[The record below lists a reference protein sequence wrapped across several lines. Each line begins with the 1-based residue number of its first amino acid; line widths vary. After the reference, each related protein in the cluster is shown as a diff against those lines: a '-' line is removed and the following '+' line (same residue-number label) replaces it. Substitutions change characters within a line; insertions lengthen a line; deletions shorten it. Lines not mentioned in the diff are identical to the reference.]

1 MTEPDSPAALARPSR
16 RTALGLGAATLMGAL
31 GACTS
36 GSSPRPPASSSAGPG
51 GTGTTA
57 SSDGGPTTADWT
69 AFAAGVDGAV
79 LRPNTAGFAAA
90 HALYDPRWDAVVPAA
105 VVRAAGPD
113 DVAQSL
119 RFAARFGLTVV
130 PRGGGHSYLGASVV
144 RGGLVIDTRSIGS
157 VSYDAASATATVG
170 GGAALAAVY
179 AALAHEGRGVP
190 GGTCPSVGLA
200 GLVQGG
206 GFGIFDRRYGL
217 TCDAVVSLEVVTAAG
232 ERETVDAQRNPDLF
246 WAMRG
251 GGGGTFAVVTSL
263 RLRTFA
269 AHDIGR
275 WYLRWPWSRAAAVLG
290 GWQQF
295 MATAPDAVWANAH
308 LDVLG
313 DGTKQVVVVGFSFG
327 GRSPADDRDA
337 LVRRVGIEPAA
348 SSARIATHLATVQS
362 LAGHVTR
369 ESFVAGSS
377 VPRARLTADG
387 IARVVA
393 AAGDPSAWAGERHA
407 VLDPLGGAVARV
419 PASAT
424 AFPWRAAPFTVQWY
438 AKLPLTHPARD
449 VAAAQA
455 WVSAARRRVAPDMP
469 GAYVNYPSRDV
480 TDVSTYFGAAAGRLA
495 SVKAS
500 VDPDGLL
507 RAPTFVQR

>member
-1 MTEPDSPAALARPSR
+1 
-16 RTALGLGAATLMGAL
+16 
-31 GACTS
+31 
-36 GSSPRPPASSSAGPG
+36 
-51 GTGTTA
+51 
-57 SSDGGPTTADWT
+57 
-69 AFAAGVDGAV
+69 
-79 LRPNTAGFAAA
+79 
-90 HALYDPRWDAVVPAA
+90 
-105 VVRAAGPD
+105 
-113 DVAQSL
+113 
-119 RFAARFGLTVV
+119 
-130 PRGGGHSYLGASVV
+130 
-144 RGGLVIDTRSIGS
+144 
-157 VSYDAASATATVG
+157 VSYDPGSATATVG
-170 GGAALAAVY
+170 GGAALADVY

-200 GLVQGG
+200 GLAQGG

-232 ERETVDAQRNPDLF
+232 QRKTVDAQRNPDLF
-246 WAMRG
+246 WALRG
-251 GGGGTFAVVTSL
+251 GGGGTFALVTSL

-275 WYLRWPWSRAAAVLG
+275 WYLRWPWSRAAAVLA

-308 LDVLG
+308 LDVLA

-327 GRSPADDRDA
+327 GRSPGGDREA
-337 LVRRVGIEPAA
+337 VVRRVGVEPAA
-348 SSARIATHLATVQS
+348 SSARIASHLATVES

-377 VPRARLTADG
+377 VPRTRLTADG

-393 AAGDPSAWAGERHA
+393 ATGDATAWSGERHA

-455 WVSAARRRVAPDMP
+455 WVSAARRRVGSDLP
-469 GAYVNYPSRDV
+469 GAYVNYPSPDV
-480 TDVSTYFGAAAGRLA
+480 TDVSTYFGAAADRLA
-495 SVKAS
+495 SVKTS
-500 VDPDGLL
+500 VDPDGLF
-507 RAPTFVQR
+507 RAPTFAQR